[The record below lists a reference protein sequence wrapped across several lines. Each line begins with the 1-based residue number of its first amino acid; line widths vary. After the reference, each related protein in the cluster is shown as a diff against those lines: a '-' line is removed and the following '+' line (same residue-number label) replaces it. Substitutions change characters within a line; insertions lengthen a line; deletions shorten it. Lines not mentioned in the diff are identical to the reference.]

1 MVLMAIIMLIMTAPE
16 KVITRMEPN
25 VVTTTSKMHVWLN
38 VESAG
43 TKLVTPFSSPSCLL
57 AHQCFQY
64 RGYKPSSMPAEVVSF
79 VIYRRSLHRK

>member
-1 MVLMAIIMLIMTAPE
+1 MVPMAIIMLIMTAPE

-25 VVTTTSKMHVWLN
+25 VVTMTSKMHVWLN

-43 TKLVTPFSSPSCLL
+43 TKPVTPFSSPSCLL
-57 AHQCFQY
+57 ADQCFQY
-64 RGYKPSSMPAEVVSF
+64 RRYKPSMPAEVVSF

>member
-38 VESAG
+38 AESAG

-57 AHQCFQY
+57 AH
-64 RGYKPSSMPAEVVSF
+64 PA
-79 VIYRRSLHRK
+79 L

>member
-1 MVLMAIIMLIMTAPE
+1 MVPMAIIMLIMTAPE

-43 TKLVTPFSSPSCLL
+43 MKLVTPFSSPSCLL
-57 AHQCFQY
+57 AHHLF
-64 RGYKPSSMPAEVVSF
+64 PV
-79 VIYRRSLHRK
+79 